1 MAADPTDTATSIQ
14 TINRGGDPYME
25 KAVDLL
31 RDLVLERQT
40 ELTDAFFVNR
50 RTLPSPGRRAY

>member
-1 MAADPTDTATSIQ
+1 
-14 TINRGGDPYME
+14 ME

-50 RTLPSPGRRAY
+50 RTLPSGRRAY